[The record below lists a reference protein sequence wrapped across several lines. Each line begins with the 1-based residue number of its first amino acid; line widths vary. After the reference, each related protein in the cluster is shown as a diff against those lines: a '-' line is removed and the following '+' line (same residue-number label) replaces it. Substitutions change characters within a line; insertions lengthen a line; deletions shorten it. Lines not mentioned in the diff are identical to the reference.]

1 MKKFIY
7 ITISAV
13 LLSGCNIY
21 KKYERPSDI
30 NVASAY
36 RTPEGV
42 SNSPSETNIGN
53 LDWEDVRSEERRVGK
68 ECSHQ

>member
-53 LDWEDVRSEERRVGK
+53 
-68 ECSHQ
+68 